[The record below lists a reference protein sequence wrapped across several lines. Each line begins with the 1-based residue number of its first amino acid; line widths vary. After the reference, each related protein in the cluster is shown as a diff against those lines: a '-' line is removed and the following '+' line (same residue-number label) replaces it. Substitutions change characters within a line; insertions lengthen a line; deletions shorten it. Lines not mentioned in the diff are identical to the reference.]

1 MDLRTRTTLL
11 CAAFAIAITVS
22 ILLRSRKRKVHYLL
36 SAFAANMALWYLA
49 QWLLRFFQAE
59 IWFRLTAVL
68 AVLLPQLALHLF
80 ASISPRPA
88 GEPSR
93 LLRTASG
100 LAVPML
106 VLALSSYQAKPLA
119 RGVIFI
125 YVFGLVAVGLAELY
139 LRARASPSRAI
150 KERLRLLVVVGS
162 LALIFSVG
170 DFLWFIGAE
179 IPPVGAVLSVV
190 FLFALAESMRRERL
204 IDLYE
209 MIGRLVVS
217 TALAFCLAGIFYAF
231 VTYVGFDTMYLNAV
245 LAAIAIL
252 VLFEPLRTKVEEK
265 IHAIIFRQRHDLE
278 MAVRDAQQ
286 RLVHVLELEEM
297 GEAIMTALGQ
307 SRRLTS
313 VALYLMV
320 PDGNEFALRQAIG
333 DGAPARI
340 EVATL
345 RPILE
350 ALRKSPSVVLESV
363 AREASDTRT
372 RGEPNIEADAVVAA
386 SRVLGRLQSG
396 VVLGVKATG
405 NEIVGL
411 LVVQDERVADAFS
424 ADEIVLLEGLAPLVS
439 VVIENSRTYSRMKER
454 DRLAALGQMAAGL
467 AHEIKN
473 PLGSI
478 KGAAQLLL
486 DGSDGPLPP
495 TSRDFLDIIIE
506 EVDRLDR
513 VVGSALDYARPR
525 EGDPVSLDVN
535 SVVRRTM
542 QILGPAATSNI
553 QIDFALEE
561 DLPRVRVDAE
571 QLRQVLMNLVY
582 NGLHAMGSRG
592 TLTISSR
599 RRRGAVAGWHGQ
611 DLGGDPAS
619 WVEISV
625 KDTGQGI
632 SPKILNN
639 LFVPFFST
647 KSKGT
652 GLGLAI
658 SQRIVQA
665 AGGSIEVT
673 TQEGTGSTFT
683 LVLPA
688 AGGALHDKSASV
700 APPSG
705 KEQAASSQRSATH

>member
-49 QWLLRFFQAE
+49 QWLLRFFQADV
-59 IWFRLTAVL
+59 WFRLTAIL

-80 ASISPRPA
+80 AALSPRPA
-88 GEPSR
+88 NQSSR
-93 LLRTASG
+93 LLRTGAV
-100 LAVPML
+100 LAVPMF
-106 VLALSSYQAKPLA
+106 VLSVSNYQAKPLS
-119 RGVIFI
+119 RVIIFC
-125 YVFGLVAVGLAELY
+125 YVFGLVAAGLADLY
-139 LRARASPSRAI
+139 RQARASSSRAI
-150 KERLRLLVVVGS
+150 KERLRLLVVVGA
-162 LALIFSVG
+162 LALMLTVV
-170 DFLWFIGAE
+170 DFVWFIGAE

-252 VLFEPLRTKVEEK
+252 VLFEPLRNKVEEK
-265 IHAIIFRQRHDLE
+265 IHAIFFRQRHDLE
-278 MAVRDAQQ
+278 MAIRDAQQ

-297 GEAIMTALGQ
+297 GEAIMTALGR
-307 SRRLTS
+307 SRRLTD
-313 VALYLMV
+313 VALYLLV
-320 PDGNEFALRQAIG
+320 PNGNEFALRQAIG
-333 DGAPARI
+333 EGAPVRI

-345 RPILE
+345 RPILDC
-350 ALRKSPSVVLESV
+350 LRKSPSLALESV
-363 AREASDTRT
+363 SKDALEDRPREDASAQA
-372 RGEPNIEADAVVAA
+372 EAILAA
-386 SRVLGRLQSG
+386 SRVLGKLAAG
-396 VVLGVKATG
+396 VVLGIKTPGEDV
-405 NEIVGL
+405 VGL
-411 LVVQDERVADAFS
+411 LILQDDRVRDAFS
-424 ADEIVLLEGLAPLVS
+424 ADEIALLEGLCPVIS
-439 VVIENSRTYSRMKER
+439 VVIENSRAYALMKER

-495 TSRDFLDIIIE
+495 ASRDFLDIIIE

-513 VVGSALDYARPR
+513 VVGSALDYARSR
-525 EGDPVSLDVN
+525 EGDPVPLDVN
-535 SVVRRTM
+535 AVVRRTM
-542 QILGPAATSNI
+542 QILGPAATSAI
-553 QIDFALEE
+553 EIEFELEE
-561 DLPRVRVDAE
+561 ELPRVRMDAE
-571 QLRQVLMNLVY
+571 QLRQVLMNLVH
-582 NGLHAMGSRG
+582 NALHAMGARG
-592 TLTISSR
+592 TLTISTRPR
-599 RRRGAVAGWHGQ
+599 RARLAAWRKAEADAKG
-611 DLGGDPAS
+611 PS

-632 SPKILNN
+632 SPTILNN

-658 SQRIVQA
+658 SHKIVQA
-665 AGGSIEVT
+665 AGGSIEVASR
-673 TQEGTGSTFT
+673 EGAGSTFT
-683 LVLPA
+683 IVLPA
-688 AGGALHDKSASV
+688 VAQSKDGSTGVSQLTPEMEGPSRGA
-700 APPSG
+700 
-705 KEQAASSQRSATH
+705 TT